1 MCRHSVGRSFF
12 FNFLADMLRTANSL
26 RNVVICHISL
36 EACLC
41 EKEVLPI
48 DNFYHIQVVS
58 ISTQR
63 WGLNVQLVKQS

>member
-1 MCRHSVGRSFF
+1 
-12 FNFLADMLRTANSL
+12 MLRTANSL